1 MLPNKA
7 ILNDTLR
14 IIEDG
19 YYTKDKQLIML
30 KYSTE
35 ESQESI
41 VILPDEVK
49 QIYNKCFDKGNKYSS
64 DCNSK
69 CFNLDSFSLGIKTKK
84 DYNSNR
90 VLVLNFANPINPG
103 GGVRIGAKAQEEDL
117 CRRSTLLYALESK
130 AASKYYNYNKSRRN
144 LNNSNTIMLHP
155 NVEVFKN
162 EAGILLEKP
171 EQIAVVTCAAP
182 IATSFKDLESKEQ
195 YEKIFYLRILSLLI
209 CAAFYEYDY
218 LILGAWGCGA
228 FGNDPKTVAELF
240 RKAIYDESINGFRI
254 CKNFKR
260 IDFAVLSTHKN
271 NYNFD
276 TFDTTFLSY
285 N

>member
-130 AASKYYNYNKSRRN
+130 AASKYYNYNKSRCN

-182 IATSFKDLESKEQ
+182 IATSFKDLESKKQ

-240 RKAIYDESINGFRI
+240 RKAIYDESINGFKI

>member
-1 MLPNKA
+1 MLYNEA
-7 ILNDTLR
+7 IFNDTLR

-19 YYTKDKQLIML
+19 YYTKDEQLVML

-49 QIYNKCFDKGNKYSS
+49 QIYNKCIVKGNKYSS
-64 DCNSK
+64 NCNSK

-130 AASKYYNYNKSRRN
+130 AASKYYNYNKSRRS
-144 LNNSNTIMLHP
+144 LSKSNTIMLHP

-182 IATSFKDLESKEQ
+182 IATSFEDLESKKQ

-228 FGNDPKTVAELF
+228 FGNDPKIVAELF
-240 RKAIYDESINGFRI
+240 RKAIYDESINGFKI

-260 IDFAVLSTHKN
+260 IDFAVLSTDKN